1 MEHAGVGVW
10 LADGRTARQIR
21 LSLAHTIRA
30 EIAGFIAQS
39 LRGETLPCRYGF
51 SRCVALGRHDAS
63 DSLSIDPRQG
73 MEATRAGSAQHA

>member
-39 LRGETLPCRYGF
+39 LRDETLPCR
-51 SRCVALGRHDAS
+51 
-63 DSLSIDPRQG
+63 
-73 MEATRAGSAQHA
+73 